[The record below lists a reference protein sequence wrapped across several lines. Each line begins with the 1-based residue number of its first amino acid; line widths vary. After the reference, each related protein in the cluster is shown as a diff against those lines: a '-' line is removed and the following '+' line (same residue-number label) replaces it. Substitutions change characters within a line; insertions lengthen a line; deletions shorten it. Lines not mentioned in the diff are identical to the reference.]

1 MPRQGWETNKAG
13 GKGPSAAGES
23 DKSPP
28 QPSCP
33 VHPRGQTGPP
43 APRRAP
49 PSAQDHLLPWPL
61 RPLLRRC
68 PRSPLQPLAAAE
80 QSPTRRGPV
89 AGRAG
94 HRRAPALPSPDPPC
108 APGWGLG
115 NPAGLPERGQGLGPA
130 APGACGGAR
139 RQSSLASRWIAA
151 PLQFRIPFLP
161 DKPRRIF
168 INQSATLFNKNLLTY
183 K

>member
-43 APRRAP
+43 APHRAP

-61 RPLLRRC
+61 RPLLRHC
-68 PRSPLQPLAAAE
+68 PRQPAPAARCGRAV
-80 QSPTRRGPV
+80 PDTPGAGR
-89 AGRAG
+89 GRAG

-115 NPAGLPERGQGLGPA
+115 SPGEPGRAPRARAGLGAGCSGGVRGRAQA
-130 APGACGGAR
+130 EQPGKQMDSSSTSIPHPFSP
-139 RQSSLASRWIAA
+139 RQTPSDFHKSKRH
-151 PLQFRIPFLP
+151 
-161 DKPRRIF
+161 
-168 INQSATLFNKNLLTY
+168 TV
-183 K
+183 

>member
-1 MPRQGWETNKAG
+1 MAKGLLQPGRVTNRRRS
-13 GKGPSAAGES
+13 PAA
-23 DKSPP
+23 P
-28 QPSCP
+28 CI
-33 VHPRGQTGPP
+33 P
-43 APRRAP
+43 AARRVPPRRAGP
-49 PSAQDHLLPWPL
+49 RRVPRTTFSAG
-61 RPLLRRC
+61 RSARSARC
-68 PRSPLQPLAAAE
+68 CAAARAARSSRSLR
-80 QSPTRRGPV
+80 QSSPRHAGGRSRAELGTGEHRLCPHQTHPV
-89 AGRAG
+89 LRAG
-94 HRRAPALPSPDPPC
+94 AWA
-108 APGWGLG
+108 ALG